1 MGDTHAAL
9 LLLVEALLLTLI
21 RKNISRRDEIEALR
35 WLVHRTEL
43 PKNEIEALLVTMIRK
58 KLLSR
63 DEMIGAVED
72 AVQALLIEGQPA
84 QAEVLQ
90 GVRRRII
97 KAV

>member
-1 MGDTHAAL
+1 
-9 LLLVEALLLTLI
+9 
-21 RKNISRRDEIEALR
+21 
-35 WLVHRTEL
+35 
-43 PKNEIEALLVTMIRK
+43 MIRK

-72 AVQALLIEGQPA
+72 AGQALLADGQGA

-97 KAV
+97 KAD